1 MDNKKFESLI
11 ELIINEDEEQAR
23 SLFHDIVVEKSRE
36 IYENMMMDEMGSDD
50 EDGIGGQVGQM
61 MDEISSEESGVIEGE
76 DEEVMD
82 FDDEEPVGDDEI
94 IDIEGGEGGVET
106 RLDSIEDKLDQLM
119 SEFEDI
125 MSAGDAEQGEE
136 DMEQGEDD
144 MEQGEEDMEQGA
156 EDEMDD
162 ESMMEAIALKKVP
175 VTHGDNGAYT
185 KSPALTKPRVV
196 STGANPVKFSGS
208 SEAVPTSPKA
218 PSNQYTKGETQVTGA
233 GNFKNVPGK
242 DNFSEKGES
251 TPAPVKK
258 DAASGTTSPV
268 AESRRTTKRIVR

>member
-36 IYENMMMDEMGSDD
+36 IYENRMMDEMGDD
-50 EDGIGGQVGQM
+50 EDGMGGQVGQM
-61 MDEISSEESGVIEGE
+61 MDEISAEQSGVIEGE

-82 FDDEEPVGDDEI
+82 FDDEEPVDDDEI

-136 DMEQGEDD
+136 DMEQGEED
-144 MEQGEEDMEQGA
+144 MEQGEGDMEQG
-156 EDEMDD
+156 EGDMDD
-162 ESMMEAIALKKVP
+162 EAMMEAIALKKVP

-218 PSNQYTKGETQVTGA
+218 PSNQYTKGETQVKGA

>member
-36 IYENMMMDEMGSDD
+36 IYENMMMDEMGDD
-50 EDGIGGQVGQM
+50 EDGMGGQVGQM
-61 MDEISSEESGVIEGE
+61 MDEISAEQSGVIEGE

-82 FDDEEPVGDDEI
+82 FDDEEPVDDDEF

-136 DMEQGEDD
+136 DMEQGEED
-144 MEQGEEDMEQGA
+144 MEQGEGDMEQG
-156 EDEMDD
+156 EGDMDD
-162 ESMMEAIALKKVP
+162 EAMMEAIALKKVP

-218 PSNQYTKGETQVTGA
+218 PSNQYTKGETQVKGA

>member
-36 IYENMMMDEMGSDD
+36 IYENMMMDEMGDD
-50 EDGIGGQVGQM
+50 EDGMGGQVGQM
-61 MDEISSEESGVIEGE
+61 MDEISVEESGVIEGE

-136 DMEQGEDD
+136 DMEQGEEDMEQGEGD
-144 MEQGEEDMEQGA
+144 MEQGEED
-156 EDEMDD
+156 MDD

-218 PSNQYTKGETQVTGA
+218 PSNQYTKGETQVKGA

>member
-36 IYENMMMDEMGSDD
+36 IYENMMMDEMGDD
-50 EDGIGGQVGQM
+50 EDGMGGQVGQM
-61 MDEISSEESGVIEGE
+61 MDEISVEESGVIEGE

-82 FDDEEPVGDDEI
+82 FDDEEPVDDDEI
-94 IDIEGGEGGVET
+94 IDIEGDEGGVET

-136 DMEQGEDD
+136 DMEQGEED
-144 MEQGEEDMEQGA
+144 MEQGEGDMEQG
-156 EDEMDD
+156 EGDMDD
-162 ESMMEAIALKKVP
+162 EAMMEAIALKKVP

-218 PSNQYTKGETQVTGA
+218 PSNQYTKGETQVKGA

>member
-36 IYENMMMDEMGSDD
+36 IYENMMMDEMGDD
-50 EDGIGGQVGQM
+50 EDGMGGQVGQM
-61 MDEISSEESGVIEGE
+61 MDEISAEQSGVIEGE

-82 FDDEEPVGDDEI
+82 FDDEEPVDDDEI

-136 DMEQGEDD
+136 DMEQGEED
-144 MEQGEEDMEQGA
+144 MEQGEGDMEQG
-156 EDEMDD
+156 EGDMDD
-162 ESMMEAIALKKVP
+162 EAMMEAIALKKVP

-218 PSNQYTKGETQVTGA
+218 PSNQYTKGETQVKGA

>member
-36 IYENMMMDEMGSDD
+36 IYENMMMDEMGDD
-50 EDGIGGQVGQM
+50 EDGMGGQVGQM
-61 MDEISSEESGVIEGE
+61 MDEISAEQSGVIEGE

-136 DMEQGEDD
+136 DMEQGEED
-144 MEQGEEDMEQGA
+144 MEQGEGDMEQG
-156 EDEMDD
+156 EGDMDD
-162 ESMMEAIALKKVP
+162 EAMMEAIALKKVP

-218 PSNQYTKGETQVTGA
+218 PSNQYTKGETQVKGA